1 MTAPPDAPQE
11 NQPPFHANNVGPNG
25 EGLRY
30 ESSVLD
36 ELVAE
41 AQEQDMGYGTED
53 YPHVNAAFINAI
65 AEEGTKAEA
74 VEWLQREQLARMY
87 WQEQAR
93 ELAEALKRMES
104 ERDENWQRY
113 VDADAAL
120 LDAQEK
126 REAMREAWR
135 LIYANRNE

>member
-1 MTAPPDAPQE
+1 
-11 NQPPFHANNVGPNG
+11 
-25 EGLRY
+25 
-30 ESSVLD
+30 
-36 ELVAE
+36 
-41 AQEQDMGYGTED
+41 MGYGTED

-93 ELAEALKRMES
+93 ELAEALERMES